1 MRLNRT
7 AVAGA
12 VAAIALVGLAA
23 AGLIASRRNTAASSR
38 AAGATGVPGAP
49 GGPDDLLIA
58 ARTRGDTAAP
68 IVMYEVSDF
77 QCPFCRQFWAE
88 TLPHLEAEYI
98 QTGKLRLTFIN
109 FPISQIHPNA
119 EAAHELA
126 MCGAQQGKF
135 WWLHDLL
142 YAHQRDWEALSDPQ
156 PYFRGLAD
164 SVGMSQASLAGCI
177 ASGRIRQLVAAEAQ
191 ASFRAG
197 VKSTPS
203 FIVQGV
209 LLAGAAPIEAFR
221 PILDSIY
228 AATVSGKGGKGGT
241 GR

>member
-1 MRLNRT
+1 MWVNRT

-12 VAAIALVGLAA
+12 VAAVVLVGLAA
-23 AGLIASRRNTAASSR
+23 TGLVASRRNAATPSR
-38 AAGATGVPGAP
+38 VASAAGVPGSQ
-49 GGPDDLLIA
+49 GGPDDLLIG
-58 ARTRGDTAAP
+58 ARTQGDAGAP

-98 QTGKLRLTFIN
+98 QTGKVRLTFIN
-109 FPISQIHPNA
+109 LPLAQLHPNA

-135 WWLHDLL
+135 WRLHDLL
-142 YAHQRDWEALSDPQ
+142 YSHQRDWAGLGDPQ

-164 SVGMSQASLAGCI
+164 SVGMSQDSFKSCV
-177 ASGRIRQLVAAEAQ
+177 ASGHIRQLIAAEAQ
-191 ASFRAG
+191 ASFQAG

-203 FIVQGV
+203 FIVRGV

-221 PILDSIY
+221 PILDSMY
-228 AATVSGKGGKGGT
+228 AA
-241 GR
+241 RRAR